1 MKLPWCAALAAASLS
16 AQTFAGAPALD
27 EAINQAIAQDRLPG
41 AVLLVGHN
49 GQIVYRKAYGKR
61 ALVPRPETMTLDTIF
76 DCASLTKVIA
86 TTPSLMKLFEQGKF
100 RLNDKVTDY
109 IPEFQEGKSDIT
121 LRDLFTHFS
130 GLQPDVPLKPE
141 WTGYD
146 TGIHLACTTP
156 PAGPPGVRFVYSD
169 INFILLGEIV
179 HRLSGQLLSDY
190 ARRNIFL
197 PLGMTDTMFLPPA
210 SLVPRIAPTERV
222 DKTGPP
228 LRGVVHDP
236 STRAMGGVAGH
247 AGLFSTAADLAR
259 FCQMML
265 NGGSLDGARL
275 FSPLTVAKFT
285 QPQSPPGQPIL
296 RGLGWDID
304 SPYSGNRGELF
315 PIGSYGH
322 TGFTGTSIWLDPS
335 TQSYV
340 ILLANSVHPDARPAL
355 TPLRAKVATIVAA
368 ALGIGRGGATLTGLD
383 VLVARKFQPLQGK
396 HVGLITNQTGVDRL
410 GRRNV
415 DLMRA
420 AGVPVVALFS
430 PEHGL
435 EGREDRPGLPD
446 ITDAASGIKV
456 FSLYGKTLRPTP
468 EMLRGIDALVFDIQD
483 VGARFYT
490 YETTMA
496 YAMESAAKAGIPYY
510 VLDRPNP
517 ITGMHVEGPLLDA
530 ANQSFVGYFPGLP
543 VRHGMTMGELARL
556 FNAEN
561 KIGAALTVIQM
572 EGWNR
577 GDWFDDTGLA
587 WIDPSP
593 NLRSLNAATLYPGLC
608 LLEASRGY
616 SVGRGTDSPFEQIGA
631 DFMGAL
637 EFAAYLNRRGIPG
650 VRVYPTRVGA
660 VEGVRFVIVNRE
672 LLDSTRLGLEVA
684 AAIQKLYPGKIDF
697 SLNKLLIGSAEAVRQ
712 LQAGDDP
719 RSIQQGFQD
728 AVAAFVKMRQPYLL
742 YR

>member
-41 AVLLVGHN
+41 AVLLVGHD

-61 ALVPRPETMTLDTIF
+61 ALVPQPETMTLDTIF

-109 IPEFQEGKSDIT
+109 IPEFQGGKSDIT

-146 TGIHLACTTP
+146 TGIRLACTTK

-179 HRLSGQLLSDY
+179 HRLSGQMLSDY

-197 PLGMTDTMFLPPA
+197 PLGMRDTMFLPPT

-236 STRAMGGVAGH
+236 SARAMGGVAGH

-265 NGGSLDGARL
+265 NGGSLDGVRL

-304 SPYSGNRGELF
+304 SPYSGNSGELF

-340 ILLANSVHPDARPAL
+340 ILLANSVHPDGAAG
-355 TPLRAKVATIVAA
+355 ADAA
-368 ALGIGRGGATLTGLD
+368 AREGGDHRRRGARHRPQRLDAHRSGCAGGAEVPAAPGE
-383 VLVARKFQPLQGK
+383 ACRPHHQP
-396 HVGLITNQTGVDRL
+396 
-410 GRRNV
+410 
-415 DLMRA
+415 
-420 AGVPVVALFS
+420 
-430 PEHGL
+430 
-435 EGREDRPGLPD
+435 
-446 ITDAASGIKV
+446 
-456 FSLYGKTLRPTP
+456 
-468 EMLRGIDALVFDIQD
+468 
-483 VGARFYT
+483 
-490 YETTMA
+490 
-496 YAMESAAKAGIPYY
+496 
-510 VLDRPNP
+510 
-517 ITGMHVEGPLLDA
+517 
-530 ANQSFVGYFPGLP
+530 
-543 VRHGMTMGELARL
+543 
-556 FNAEN
+556 
-561 KIGAALTVIQM
+561 
-572 EGWNR
+572 
-577 GDWFDDTGLA
+577 
-587 WIDPSP
+587 
-593 NLRSLNAATLYPGLC
+593 
-608 LLEASRGY
+608 
-616 SVGRGTDSPFEQIGA
+616 
-631 DFMGAL
+631 
-637 EFAAYLNRRGIPG
+637 NRRGPPG
-650 VRVYPTRVGA
+650 PPQCRPDARGGRSSGCTVLARARARGQGRPPRPSRHYRRRLRHQSLQPVRQ
-660 VEGVRFVIVNRE
+660 
-672 LLDSTRLGLEVA
+672 DVA
-684 AAIQKLYPGKIDF
+684 ANA
-697 SLNKLLIGSAEAVRQ
+697 
-712 LQAGDDP
+712 
-719 RSIQQGFQD
+719 
-728 AVAAFVKMRQPYLL
+728 
-742 YR
+742 